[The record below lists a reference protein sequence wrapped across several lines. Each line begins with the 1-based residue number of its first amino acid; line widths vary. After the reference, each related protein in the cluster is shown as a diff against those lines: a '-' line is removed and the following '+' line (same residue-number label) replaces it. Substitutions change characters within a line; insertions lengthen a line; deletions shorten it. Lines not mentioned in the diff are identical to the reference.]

1 MGDITILRPFFF
13 SGFWLNQNNIKV
25 PFVADKRYKYKRYEE
40 KVEFY
45 IHL

>member
-1 MGDITILRPFFF
+1 MRDNYFKTIFF

-25 PFVADKRYKYKRYEE
+25 PFVAHKRYKHNRYEE